1 MIMRL
6 PGYHEDLSALHVG
19 CEEPRAYFIPFDK
32 EDAAK
37 SGRRET
43 SSRFSLL
50 SGEWQFRF
58 FARPGLV
65 PEDFPQ
71 NGLEAARTVLVP
83 GNWQLYGLPETD
95 RPNYTNVNYPI
106 PYDPPYVPV
115 DNPAGAFWREFTV
128 EDDAQKR
135 YLVFEGVDS
144 CFYLWINGAFVGYS
158 QVSHSTSEFDVTA
171 FVHPGVNR
179 IAVLVLKWC
188 DGTYLEDQDKIR
200 LSGIFRDV
208 YLLSRPQ
215 QHLRDYQVSTRLHG
229 SAAEISCTVEGADA
243 ADCVFR
249 LTAPDGSACGDGRV
263 QGGAVRFF
271 LPNPVLWNAEQPQ
284 LYTLTI
290 GYNGEWMAEKI
301 GIREITVRD
310 SVVLLNGKPLK
321 FKGVN
326 RHDSDPYTG
335 YAVSVEHMR
344 RDLLLM
350 KRHNINAVRTSHY
363 PNDPRFPQLCDELGL
378 YLIAEADLECH
389 GVQPA
394 GDFNLIANDPA
405 FEEAVI
411 DRQRRLVERDKNRTS
426 VVIWSIGNESGYGPV
441 LRHAL
446 CWIKERDP
454 SRLAHYEGVHANPSC
469 DNSMADVVSN
479 MYPPLEYVRE
489 FPLEEKEKRP
499 LVLCEYCH
507 AMGNGPGDLQ
517 EYWRLMWNRPQLCG
531 GFVWEWCDHSV
542 PMDAGENPPRY
553 GYGGDWGDWPNDNN
567 FCCDGLVWPDRRPH
581 TGLLELKNIL
591 CPVDVEEVDAGRGCF
606 RLINRLQFTS
616 PAALLGRWEVT
627 RNGKIAA
634 EGDFAVPDM
643 LPGEAEEIRLPY
655 ALPEDGRCFVRLS
668 FAAPEDTAWWG
679 RGDELGFR
687 QFALPADVPVSPMR
701 ASSGC
706 VEAEETEETVL
717 LHGERFAYRFNTVT
731 GAFDSLVYAG
741 RELLKAP
748 ASFTVWRAPTDNDS
762 RVKDIWKRCGLD
774 RVVPRVYAVDVR
786 REKDGVSLAVD
797 MALTAVMLRSPV
809 RLSVSWHV
817 DGNGA
822 LAMASDVRVGEW
834 VECLPRFGLQLELD
848 GRMDTAEFFGFGPQE
863 SYVDKGAGA
872 AKGQY
877 IVPVR
882 ENGQPYIR
890 PQETGSHCGTEWGAV
905 YDRDGAGLFVGSSR
919 EFSFSALP
927 YTAAELT
934 AAGHDWEL
942 PPSEK
947 TVLCADYK
955 QAGIGSASCG
965 PDLLEKYR
973 FSDKDFHFSLCLHPF
988 AEKPDFWTWMGY
1000 PKG

>member
-1 MIMRL
+1 MQL
-6 PGYHEDLSALHVG
+6 PGYHEDMSALHVG
-19 CEEPRAYFIPFDK
+19 CEAPRAYFIPFNN
-32 EDAAK
+32 EEAAK
-37 SGRRET
+37 AGDREA
-43 SSRFSLL
+43 SPRFSLL

-71 NGLEAARTVLVP
+71 NGLKDAVAVPVP

-115 DNPAGAFWREFTV
+115 DNPTGAFWREFTV
-128 EDDAQKR
+128 KDDGQER

-144 CFYLWINGAFVGYS
+144 CFYLWINGTFVGYS
-158 QVSHSTSEFDVTA
+158 QVSHSTSEFNVTA
-171 FVHPGVNR
+171 FVRPGVNR

-208 YLLSRPQ
+208 YLLARPQ
-215 QHLRDYQVSTRLHG
+215 QHLRDYTVSTRLHG
-229 SAAEISCTVEGADA
+229 GAAEISCMVEGADA
-243 ADCVFR
+243 AACVFR
-249 LTAPDGSACGDGRV
+249 LTAPDGSVCTAGEVCGDM
-263 QGGAVRFF
+263 VRFF
-271 LPNPVLWNAEQPQ
+271 LPNPVLWNAEQPR

-310 SVVLLNGKPLK
+310 SVVLLNGKPIK

-335 YAVSVEHMR
+335 YAVSPEHMR

-350 KRHNINAVRTSHY
+350 KRHNLNAVRTSHY
-363 PNDPRFPQLCDELGL
+363 PNDPRFPQMCDELGL

-405 FEEAVI
+405 FEAAVI
-411 DRQRRLVERDKNRTS
+411 DRERRLVERDKNRTS

-441 LRHAL
+441 LRRAL
-446 CWIKERDP
+446 CWLKERDP
-454 SRLAHYEGVHANPSC
+454 SRLTHYEGVHCNLSC
-469 DNSMADVVSN
+469 DNSMADVFSN
-479 MYPPLEYVRE
+479 MYPPIEYVRK
-489 FPLEEKEKRP
+489 FPLEEKETRP

-517 EYWRLMWNRPQLCG
+517 EYWQLMWNRPQLCG

-542 PMDAGENPPRY
+542 PMDAKENPPRY
-553 GYGGDWGDWPNDNN
+553 GYGGDWGDWPNDSN

-581 TGLLELKNIL
+581 TGLLELKNVL
-591 CPVDVEEVDAGRGCF
+591 CPVDVEEIDAGRGCF

-627 RNGKIAA
+627 RNGTVIG

-643 LPGEAEEIRLPY
+643 QPGEAEEIRLPY
-655 ALPEDGRCFVRLS
+655 VLPKDGRCFVRLS
-668 FAAPEDTAWWG
+668 FAAPEDTEWWE

-687 QFALPADVPVSPMR
+687 QFALPVDASCHPVCVP
-701 ASSGC
+701 SGR
-706 VEAEETEETVL
+706 VEVESTEGAVVL
-717 LHGERFAYRFNTVT
+717 RGERFAYRFNTET
-731 GAFDSLVYAG
+731 GAFASLVFAG
-741 RELLKAP
+741 KERLKAP
-748 ASFTVWRAPTDNDS
+748 TAFTVWRAPTDNDS
-762 RVKDIWKRCGLD
+762 RVKEIWRSCGLN
-774 RVVPRVYAVDVR
+774 RTVPRVYAVNVHQ
-786 REKDGVSLAVD
+786 EESSVSMAVE

-809 RLSVSWHV
+809 RLSAVWRV
-817 DGNGA
+817 EGDGTIA
-822 LAMASDVRVGEW
+822 LESDVHVGEW

-848 GRMDTAEFFGFGPQE
+848 DQMDTMEFFGFGPQE
-863 SYVDKGAGA
+863 SYLDKRAGA

-877 IVPVR
+877 VLPVS
-882 ENGQPYIR
+882 ENIQPYIR
-890 PQETGSHCGTEWGAV
+890 PQETGSHYGTEWGAV
-905 YDRDGAGLFVGSSR
+905 YDRDGIGLFVGAAR
-919 EFSFSALP
+919 AFSLSVLP
-927 YTAAELT
+927 YTAVELT
-934 AAGHDWEL
+934 EAGHDWGL
-942 PPSEK
+942 PPKEK
-947 TVLCADYK
+947 TVLCIDYK

-965 PDLLEKYR
+965 PDLLEKYQ
-973 FSDKDFHFSLCLHPF
+973 FSDKDFHFSVFLRPF
-988 AEKPDFWTWMGY
+988 AGKPDFWTWMGY

>member
-37 SGRRET
+37 SGCRET
-43 SSRFSLL
+43 SPRFSLL

-71 NGLEAARTVLVP
+71 NGLEAAGTVPVP

-158 QVSHSTSEFDVTA
+158 QVSHSTSEFDVTS

-335 YAVSVEHMR
+335 YAVSVEHIR

-405 FEEAVI
+405 FEKAVI

-441 LRHAL
+441 LRRAL
-446 CWIKERDP
+446 QWLKERDP
-454 SRLAHYEGVHANPSC
+454 SRLTHYEGVHAGPSC
-469 DNSMADVVSN
+469 DDSMADVVSN

-517 EYWRLMWNRPQLCG
+517 EYWQLMWNRPQLCG

-542 PMDAGENPPRY
+542 PIDAGENPPRY

-581 TGLLELKNIL
+581 TGLLELKNVL

-748 ASFTVWRAPTDNDS
+748 ASFIVWRAPTDNDS

-786 REKDGVSLAVD
+786 REKNGVSLAVD

-863 SYVDKGAGA
+863 SYVDKRAGA

-919 EFSFSALP
+919 AFSFSALP

-973 FSDKDFHFSLCLHPF
+973 FSDKDFHFSLCLRPF

>member
-1 MIMRL
+1 MQL
-6 PGYHEDLSALHVG
+6 PGYHEDMSALHVG
-19 CEEPRAYFIPFDK
+19 CEAPRAYFIPFNN
-32 EDAAK
+32 EEAAK
-37 SGRRET
+37 AGDREA
-43 SSRFSLL
+43 SPRFSLL

-71 NGLEAARTVLVP
+71 NGLKDAVAVPVP

-115 DNPAGAFWREFTV
+115 DNPTGAFWREFTV
-128 EDDAQKR
+128 KDDGQER

-144 CFYLWINGAFVGYS
+144 CFYLWINGTFVGYS
-158 QVSHSTSEFDVTA
+158 QVSHSTSEFNVTA
-171 FVHPGVNR
+171 FVRPGVNR

-208 YLLSRPQ
+208 YLLARPQ
-215 QHLRDYQVSTRLHG
+215 QHLRDYTVSTRLHG
-229 SAAEISCTVEGADA
+229 GAAEISCMVEGTDA
-243 ADCVFR
+243 AACVFR
-249 LTAPDGSACGDGRV
+249 LTAPDGSVCTAGEVCGDM
-263 QGGAVRFF
+263 VRFF
-271 LPNPVLWNAEQPQ
+271 LPNPVLWNAEQPR

-310 SVVLLNGKPLK
+310 SVVLLNGKPIK

-335 YAVSVEHMR
+335 YAVSPEHMR

-350 KRHNINAVRTSHY
+350 KRHNLNAVRTSHY
-363 PNDPRFPQLCDELGL
+363 PNDPRFPQMCDELGL

-405 FEEAVI
+405 FEAAVI
-411 DRQRRLVERDKNRTS
+411 DRERRLVERDKNRTS

-441 LRHAL
+441 LRRAL
-446 CWIKERDP
+446 CWLKERDP
-454 SRLAHYEGVHANPSC
+454 SRLTHYEGVHCNLSC
-469 DNSMADVVSN
+469 DNSMADVFSN
-479 MYPPLEYVRE
+479 MYPPIEYVRK
-489 FPLEEKEKRP
+489 FPLEEKETRP

-517 EYWRLMWNRPQLCG
+517 EYWQLMWNRPQLCG

-542 PMDAGENPPRY
+542 PMDAKENPPRY
-553 GYGGDWGDWPNDNN
+553 GYGGDWGDWPNDSN

-581 TGLLELKNIL
+581 TGLLELKNVL
-591 CPVDVEEVDAGRGCF
+591 CPVDVEEIDAGRGCF

-627 RNGKIAA
+627 RNGTVIG

-643 LPGEAEEIRLPY
+643 QPGEAEEIRLPY
-655 ALPEDGRCFVRLS
+655 ALPKDGRCFVRLS
-668 FAAPEDTAWWG
+668 FAAPEDTEWWE

-687 QFALPADVPVSPMR
+687 QFALPVDASCHPVCVP
-701 ASSGC
+701 SGR
-706 VEAEETEETVL
+706 VEVENTEGAVVL
-717 LHGERFAYRFNTVT
+717 RGERFAYRFNTET
-731 GAFDSLVYAG
+731 GAFASLVFAG
-741 RELLKAP
+741 KERLKAP
-748 ASFTVWRAPTDNDS
+748 TAFTVWRAPTDNDS
-762 RVKDIWKRCGLD
+762 RVKEIWRSCGLN
-774 RVVPRVYAVDVR
+774 RTVPRVYAVNVHQ
-786 REKDGVSLAVD
+786 EESSVSMAVE

-809 RLSVSWHV
+809 RLSAVWRV
-817 DGNGA
+817 EGDGTIA
-822 LAMASDVRVGEW
+822 LESDVHVGEW

-848 GRMDTAEFFGFGPQE
+848 DQMDTMEFFGFGPQE
-863 SYVDKGAGA
+863 SYLDKRAGA

-877 IVPVR
+877 VLPVS
-882 ENGQPYIR
+882 ENIQPYIR
-890 PQETGSHCGTEWGAV
+890 PQETGSHYGTEWGAV
-905 YDRDGAGLFVGSSR
+905 YDRDGIGLFVGAAR
-919 EFSFSALP
+919 AFSLSVLP
-927 YTAAELT
+927 YTAVELT
-934 AAGHDWEL
+934 EAGHDWEL
-942 PPSEK
+942 PPKEK
-947 TVLCADYK
+947 TVLCIDYK

-965 PDLLEKYR
+965 PDLLEKYQ
-973 FSDKDFHFSLCLHPF
+973 FSDKDFHFSVFLCPF
-988 AEKPDFWTWMGY
+988 AGKPDFWTWMGY

>member
-1 MIMRL
+1 MIVRL
-6 PGYHEDLSALHVG
+6 PGYHEDLSILHVG
-19 CEEPRAYFIPFDK
+19 CEEPRAYFIPFDD
-32 EDAAK
+32 EGVAK
-37 SGRRET
+37 GGVRET
-43 SSRFSLL
+43 SARFSLL

-71 NGLEAARTVLVP
+71 NGLEAAATVTVP

-115 DNPAGAFWREFTV
+115 DNPTGAFWREFTV
-128 EDDAQKR
+128 EDDGQKR

-158 QVSHSTSEFDVTA
+158 QVSHSTSEFDITT
-171 FVHPGVNR
+171 FVRPGINR
-179 IAVLVLKWC
+179 LAVLVLKWC

-208 YLLSRPQ
+208 YLLTRPQ
-215 QHLRDYQVSTRLHG
+215 QHLRDYQISTRLHG
-229 SAAEISCTVEGADA
+229 GAAEISCTVKGANA
-243 ADCVFR
+243 ADCVFC
-249 LTAPDGSACGDGRV
+249 LTAPDGTACGAGRV
-263 QGGAVRFF
+263 HDDTVRFF
-271 LPNPVLWNAEQPQ
+271 LPNPVLWNAEQPR

-363 PNDPRFPQLCDELGL
+363 PNDPRFPELCDELGL

-389 GVQPA
+389 GVDPV
-394 GDFNLIANDPA
+394 GDFNLIASDPV

-441 LRHAL
+441 LRRAL
-446 CWIKERDP
+446 QWLKERDP
-454 SRLAHYEGVHANPSC
+454 SRLTHYEGVHASPSC
-469 DNSMADVVSN
+469 DNSMADVVSK
-479 MYPPLEYVRE
+479 MYPPLEYVRN

-517 EYWRLMWNRPQLCG
+517 EYWQLMWNRPQLCG

-591 CPVDVEEVDAGRGCF
+591 CPVEVEEIDAGRGSF

-627 RNGKIAA
+627 RNGTVAA
-634 EGDFAVPDM
+634 KGDFAVPDM

-655 ALPEDGRCFVRLS
+655 ALPENGRCFVRLS
-668 FAAPEDTAWWG
+668 FAAPEDTAWWK

-687 QFALPADVPVSPMR
+687 QFALPADTAASPVR
-701 ASSGC
+701 ISSGP
-706 VEAEETEETVL
+706 VVAEEIEGAVL
-717 LHGERFAYRFNTVT
+717 LRGERFAYRFNTKT
-731 GAFDSLVYAG
+731 GAFDSMVFAE

-748 ASFTVWRAPTDNDS
+748 TAFTVWRAPTDNDNQ
-762 RVKDIWKRCGLD
+762 VKHVWKRCGLD
-774 RVVPRVYAVDVR
+774 RVIPRVYAVDVR
-786 REKDGVSLAVD
+786 REENGVCLAVN

-809 RLSVSWHV
+809 RLSVVWQV
-817 DGNGA
+817 AADGT
-822 LAMASDVRVGEW
+822 LVMDSDVRVGEW

-848 GRMDTAEFFGFGPQE
+848 DQMDTATFFGFGPQE
-863 SYVDKGAGA
+863 SYVDKRAGA

-877 IVPVR
+877 VLQVD
-882 ENGQPYIR
+882 ENLQPYIR
-890 PQETGSHCGTEWGAV
+890 PQETGSHYDTEWGAV
-905 YDRDGAGLFVGSSR
+905 YGRDGAGLFVGSSR
-919 EFSFSALP
+919 SFSFSALP

-934 AAGHDWEL
+934 AAAHDWEL

-965 PDLLEKYR
+965 PELQEKYR
-973 FSDKDFHFSLCLHPF
+973 FSDKDFHFSLCLRPF
-988 AEKPDFWTWMGY
+988 AEKPDFWAWMGY
-1000 PKG
+1000 PEG

>member
-1 MIMRL
+1 MQL
-6 PGYHEDLSALHVG
+6 PGYHEDMSALHVG
-19 CEEPRAYFIPFDK
+19 CEAPRAYFIPFNN
-32 EDAAK
+32 EEAAK
-37 SGRRET
+37 AGDREA
-43 SSRFSLL
+43 SPRFSLL

-71 NGLEAARTVLVP
+71 NGLKDAVAVPVP

-115 DNPAGAFWREFTV
+115 DNPTGAFWREFTV
-128 EDDAQKR
+128 KDDGQER

-144 CFYLWINGAFVGYS
+144 CFYLWINGTFVGYS
-158 QVSHSTSEFDVTA
+158 QVSHSTSEFNVTA
-171 FVHPGVNR
+171 FVRPGVNR

-208 YLLSRPQ
+208 YLLARPQ
-215 QHLRDYQVSTRLHG
+215 QHLRDYTVSTRLHG
-229 SAAEISCTVEGADA
+229 GAAEISCMVEGADA
-243 ADCVFR
+243 AACVFR
-249 LTAPDGSACGDGRV
+249 LTAPDGSVCTAGEVCGDM
-263 QGGAVRFF
+263 VRFF
-271 LPNPVLWNAEQPQ
+271 LPNPVLWNAEQPR

-310 SVVLLNGKPLK
+310 SVVLLNGKPIK

-335 YAVSVEHMR
+335 YAVSPEHMR

-350 KRHNINAVRTSHY
+350 KRHNLNAVRTSHY
-363 PNDPRFPQLCDELGL
+363 PNDPRFPQMCDELGL

-405 FEEAVI
+405 FEAAVI
-411 DRQRRLVERDKNRTS
+411 DRERRLVERDKNRTS

-441 LRHAL
+441 LRRAL
-446 CWIKERDP
+446 CWLKERDP
-454 SRLAHYEGVHANPSC
+454 SRLTHYEGVHCNLSC
-469 DNSMADVVSN
+469 DNSMADVFSN
-479 MYPPLEYVRE
+479 MYPPIEYVRK
-489 FPLEEKEKRP
+489 FPLEEKETRP

-517 EYWRLMWNRPQLCG
+517 EYWQLMWNRPQLCG

-542 PMDAGENPPRY
+542 PMDAKENPPRY
-553 GYGGDWGDWPNDNN
+553 GYGGDWGDWPNDSN

-581 TGLLELKNIL
+581 TGLLELKNVL
-591 CPVDVEEVDAGRGCF
+591 CPVDVEEIDAGRGCF

-627 RNGKIAA
+627 RNGTVIG

-643 LPGEAEEIRLPY
+643 QPGEAEEIRLPY
-655 ALPEDGRCFVRLS
+655 ALPKDGRCFVRLS
-668 FAAPEDTAWWG
+668 FAAPEDTEWWE

-687 QFALPADVPVSPMR
+687 QFALPVDASCHPVCVP
-701 ASSGC
+701 SGR
-706 VEAEETEETVL
+706 VEVESTEGAVVL
-717 LHGERFAYRFNTVT
+717 RGERFAYRFNTET
-731 GAFDSLVYAG
+731 GAFDSLVFAG
-741 RELLKAP
+741 KERLKAP
-748 ASFTVWRAPTDNDS
+748 TAFTVWRAPTDNDS
-762 RVKDIWKRCGLD
+762 RVKEIWRSCGLN
-774 RVVPRVYAVDVR
+774 RTVPRVYAVNVHQ
-786 REKDGVSLAVD
+786 EESSVSMAVE

-809 RLSVSWHV
+809 RLSAVWRV
-817 DGNGA
+817 EGDGTIA
-822 LAMASDVRVGEW
+822 LESDVHVGEW

-848 GRMDTAEFFGFGPQE
+848 DQMDTMEFFGFGPQE
-863 SYVDKGAGA
+863 SYLDKRAGA

-877 IVPVR
+877 VLPVS
-882 ENGQPYIR
+882 ENIQPYIR
-890 PQETGSHCGTEWGAV
+890 PQETGSHYGTEWGAV
-905 YDRDGAGLFVGSSR
+905 YDRDGIGLFVGAAR
-919 EFSFSALP
+919 AFSLSVLP
-927 YTAAELT
+927 YTAVELT
-934 AAGHDWEL
+934 EAGHDWGL
-942 PPSEK
+942 PPKEK
-947 TVLCADYK
+947 TVLCIDYK

-965 PDLLEKYR
+965 PDILEKYQ
-973 FSDKDFHFSLCLHPF
+973 FSDKDFHFSVFLRPF
-988 AEKPDFWTWMGY
+988 AGKPDFWTWMGY